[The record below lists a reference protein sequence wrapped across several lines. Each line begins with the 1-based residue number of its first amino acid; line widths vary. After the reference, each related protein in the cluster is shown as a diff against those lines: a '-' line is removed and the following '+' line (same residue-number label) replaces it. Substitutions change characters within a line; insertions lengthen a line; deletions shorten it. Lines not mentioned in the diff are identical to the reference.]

1 MKRLYAIAGL
11 GLQVFFAACSQDR
24 APEIDARSEAADV
37 TAQDGI
43 LGDGSLPTIACLSTL
58 LPSTPLAIA
67 VSVSP
72 PKGMRLILTVVRA
85 DGLRLARV
93 SYFVWDTI
101 ASPDPAWG
109 GLTRIVAQIDG
120 EVDLTTSTQIWS
132 AAALSASRFFALDA
146 YVVDGKTALNQ
157 FQFATGTWDPSIPLP
172 GFEAISNGYASSEA
186 LAVSSDRWAVVGLD
200 AVAIGAKN
208 LEHVL
213 PVPKAADLPRRIAA
227 TFSDG
232 FLAARILESGGLE
245 LRRIRVDG
253 TSTAVFHSTD
263 ALRVDAVAIGQSDNV
278 LDAIG
283 WDFAE
288 GDVARARHWVAD
300 LSTGAAFEQE
310 IPFALPPATTSV
322 LEGSKLRLLPGGIL
336 VTDAIESGRLHRFA
350 LDGSPIL
357 PGTGSEPPG
366 WLADEYR
373 QWATAD
379 QRVAFVG
386 YDKVWWTDAFG
397 NLGCEASG
405 PCATMD
411 PRSCA
416 DGNPCTAD
424 GCDAAHGGC
433 WNEPVPDG
441 YICGDNGVCK
451 GGFCQQ

>member
-1 MKRLYAIAGL
+1 MKRLQTIAGIS
-11 GLQVFFAACSQDR
+11 LQVFLAACSPDR
-24 APEIDARSEAADV
+24 TSAIVARSDATDV
-37 TAQDGI
+37 TAQDAN
-43 LGDGSLPTIACLSTL
+43 LGDGSLPTIACSSTL

-67 VSVSP
+67 ASVSP
-72 PKGMRLILTVVRA
+72 PKGMRHILTVVRA
-85 DGLRLARV
+85 EGLRLARV
-93 SYFVWDTI
+93 TYFVWDTI
-101 ASPDPAWG
+101 APPDPAWG
-109 GLTRIVAQIDG
+109 GPTRIVAQIDG
-120 EVDLTTSTQIWS
+120 EVDLTTSTQLWT
-132 AAALSASRFFALDA
+132 AATLSASRFFTLGA
-146 YVVDGKTALNQ
+146 YASDGKTALNQ
-157 FQFATGTWDPSIPLP
+157 FKFATDAWDPSIPLP
-172 GFEAISNGYASSEA
+172 GFEVVSNGYASSEA
-186 LAVSSDRWAVVGLD
+186 LAASPDRWAVVGVD
-200 AVAIGAKN
+200 AVAIGGKN
-208 LEHVL
+208 VEHVL
-213 PVPKAADLPRRIAA
+213 QVPKAADLPRRIAA

-245 LRRIRVDG
+245 IRRIRVDG

-263 ALRVDAVAIGQSDNV
+263 ALRVDAVAIGQSDQV
-278 LDAIG
+278 VDAIG
-283 WDFAE
+283 WDFTE
-288 GDVARARHWVAD
+288 GNVARARHWIAD
-300 LSTGAAFEQE
+300 LSTGAAFELA

-322 LEGSKLRLLPGGIL
+322 LDGSKLRLLPGGIL

-366 WLADEYR
+366 WLAGENH

-379 QRVAFVG
+379 QRVALVG

-397 NLGCEASG
+397 NVGCGASG

-441 YICGDNGVCK
+441 YICGDNGVCN